1 MNIRHAA
8 FALCLLLPLAA
19 QAGDSS
25 PTGINAEIRQEMREA
40 RKEVR
45 AELATA
51 RLELE
56 TENLRID
63 NSLRFS
69 RRDGEAA
76 SELARAEITPQGDLL
91 IDGEAQAIDAQ
102 QRRQLLAYR
111 GQVLEI
117 ALNGIEIGQRAADAA
132 LAEIEESSW
141 VGLLFSAM
149 SGRLERR
156 LENTLVREIEPAV
169 RGICHELPA
178 VMVSQQQLAASLRP
192 FQPYATLEPGDVE
205 DCEALVQQEFA
216 SL

>member
-8 FALCLLLPLAA
+8 FALCLLLPVAA
-19 QAGDSS
+19 QAGDPS
-25 PTGINAEIRQEMREA
+25 PTGVNAEIRQELREA

-45 AELATA
+45 AELAKA

-69 RRDGEAA
+69 RRGDEATD
-76 SELARAEITPQGDLL
+76 ELARAEITPQGDLL
-91 IDGEAQAIDAQ
+91 IDGEAQAIDAG

-111 GQVLEI
+111 GQVLGI
-117 ALNGIEIGQRAADAA
+117 ALAGIEIGQRTAEAA
-132 LAEIEESSW
+132 LAEIEDSSW
-141 VGLLFSAM
+141 VGLLFNAM

-156 LENTLVREIEPAV
+156 IETLVRQELEPAV
-169 RGICHELPA
+169 RDICNQLPA
-178 VMVSQQQLAASLRP
+178 VRASQQQLASSLP
-192 FQPYATLEPGDVE
+192 QFQPYARLEPGDVE
-205 DCEALVQQEFA
+205 DCEDLVQQEFA